1 MRRGQCDPQQVEGL
15 VLVVAQ
21 HAQAAAEG
29 VAGGAEGE
37 LDGAAVEPL
46 MERLGVE
53 IAGALVEEV
62 ADKIGDAGLVVGIL
76 RRAAGKGIFHGDQ
89 RHGRVLDEPGLDAAR
104 RDQVLDLRRRLRG
117 RDRGKRE
124 CRTGGDGQREVTCR
138 EEREWVTNAS
148 PRAWRMLV
156 SLIR

>member
-1 MRRGQCDPQQVEGL
+1 MRRGQRRPQQIKGL

-29 VAGGAEGE
+29 IAAGAEGQ

-53 IAGALVEEV
+53 IARAFVEEV
-62 ADKIGDAGLVVGIL
+62 ADQIGDARLVLRIL

-89 RHGRVLDEPGLDAAR
+89 RHGRVLHEPGLDAAR
-104 RDQVLDLRRRLRG
+104 RGQMLDLCSRL
-117 RDRGKRE
+117 
-124 CRTGGDGQREVTCR
+124 
-138 EEREWVTNAS
+138 
-148 PRAWRMLV
+148 
-156 SLIR
+156 